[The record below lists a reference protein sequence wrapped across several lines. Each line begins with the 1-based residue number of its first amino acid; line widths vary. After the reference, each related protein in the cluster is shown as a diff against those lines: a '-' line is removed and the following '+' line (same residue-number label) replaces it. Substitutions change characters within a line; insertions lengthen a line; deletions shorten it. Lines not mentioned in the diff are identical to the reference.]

1 MKKNKF
7 TILFTII
14 LAVITLIL
22 IINNSKST
30 IKYDFTIEDVS
41 TITKIFMSD
50 KLNNMV
56 TLKKIDEQN
65 WILNDKYPARTDGL
79 DMLLE
84 TFSQMR
90 VREPV
95 SIAGRNNVIKWLAA
109 SSVKVEIYQQTYRI
123 NFFNKLKLFPHEK
136 ITKVFYV
143 GGETQ
148 DNRGTFMLIE
158 GSSEPFVVYIPG
170 FRGFLSPRFNARET
184 EWRKHTIFDLK
195 ISEISAVKVEYPTAQ
210 DSSFEISKNGKAF
223 EVKRLKDN
231 TLIAP
236 YDTLK
241 VLDYMSGF
249 TNINFEAFRNFLGK
263 KVIDSLTSQVPMAVI
278 SVTDISG
285 KTNRI
290 LTYKKLAEPGS
301 IDEFTGKELKFDRDR
316 FYGIVNEGKDFVL
329 LQYFVFDAILR
340 TTDYFKYNVN
350 KKN

>member
-1 MKKNKF
+1 MKKNRLIIIT
-7 TILFTII
+7 TIL
-14 LAVITLIL
+14 LAIVSVLL
-22 IINNSKST
+22 IINNKKST
-30 IKYDFTIEDVS
+30 IKADFTVEEVS

-56 TLKKIDEQN
+56 TLKKIDDLN
-65 WILNDKYPARTDGL
+65 WLLNDKYPARNDGI

-109 SSVKVEIYQQTYRI
+109 ASIKVEIYQNKYRI
-123 NFFNKLKLFPHEK
+123 NLFNKIKLFPHEK
-136 ITKVFYV
+136 LTKVFYV

-158 GSSEPFVVYIPG
+158 GSSEPFVVHIPG
-170 FRGFLSPRFNARET
+170 FRGFLSPRFNARES
-184 EWRKHTIFDLK
+184 EWRNHTIYDLK
-195 ISEISAVKVEYPTAQ
+195 ISEIGSVKVEYPTAQ
-210 DSSFEISKNGKAF
+210 DSSFEITRIDKSFK
-223 EVKRLKDN
+223 VKKLRDN
-231 TLIAP
+231 KLISP
-236 YDTLK
+236 YDTVK

-263 KVIDSLTSQVPMAVI
+263 KVIDSLTSQPIMTII

-285 KTNRI
+285 KVNKI
-290 LTYKKLAEPGS
+290 FTYKKMAEPGS
-301 IDEFTGKELKFDRDR
+301 IDEFTGKELIFDRDR
-316 FYGIVNEGKDFVL
+316 FYGLVNEGKDFVL

-340 TTDYFKYNVN
+340 TPEYFKQNVN
-350 KKN
+350 KKF

>member
-1 MKKNKF
+1 
-7 TILFTII
+7 LLTII
-14 LAVITLIL
+14 LAIISIVLIV
-22 IINNSKST
+22 NNTKST
-30 IKYDFTIEDVS
+30 IKADFTVEDVS
-41 TITKIFMSD
+41 NITKIFMSD

-56 TLKKIDEQN
+56 TLKKIDDQN
-65 WILNDKYPARTDGL
+65 WILNDKYPARNDGI

-109 SSVKVEIYQQTYRI
+109 SSTKVEIYQQKYRI
-123 NFFNKLKLFPHEK
+123 NLFDKIKFFPHEK
-136 ITKVFYV
+136 LTKVFYV

-158 GSSEPFVVYIPG
+158 GSSEPFVVHIPG
-170 FRGFLSPRFNARET
+170 FKGFLSPRFNANET

-195 ISEISAVKVEYPTAQ
+195 ISEISSVKVEYPSSQ
-210 DSSFEISKNGKAF
+210 DSSFQITRKDKIF
-223 EVKRLKDN
+223 EVKKLKYN
-231 TLIAP
+231 KIISP

-249 TNINFEAFRNFLGK
+249 TNINFETFRNFLGK
-263 KVIDSLTSQVPMAVI
+263 KVIDSLTSQPPMAII

-285 KTNRI
+285 KENKI
-290 LTYKKLAEPGS
+290 LTYKKLADPGS

-316 FYGIVNEGKDFVL
+316 FYGLINQGNDFVL

-340 TTDYFKYNVN
+340 TSEYFNYNVN
-350 KKN
+350 KNL